1 MDLVEP
7 ALAELAGA
15 YGVATSYLDARDQPV
30 AVSATA
36 VRRVLELM
44 GVDTTDPA
52 AALAAARTA
61 AWRQLSPPSVVVRAS
76 APRPVI
82 LRLPARLAPPGP
94 PGPGTVAAA
103 GADVSCELELGDDGA
118 RVTVALGPAGDRG
131 EADGEPLVA
140 VPALLPTGLPL
151 GDHVLR
157 VRAGG
162 RESTTHVVA
171 VPDRVP
177 EAGGADLS
185 TRPARPE
192 TTVVGAPAQTTGQPC
207 GPRGPHDENRAAG
220 SRMWGWM
227 VQLYALRSAGS
238 WGLGDYAD
246 LAQLA
251 AWSGSAAGGR
261 ADVLLVNPLHPAA
274 PTLPIQPSPYYPS
287 SRQFL
292 SPLYLRPE
300 LTAEYAA
307 ADEAVRAA
315 VEGHAAAA
323 RKAQL
328 GGEGAGSAPG
338 PVAVAGGGVAAPGPG
353 LGDGGDGFG
362 PLIDRDAVWK
372 AKQAALELLFANRTP
387 AVAGAAAATPT
398 TALTVT
404 SEGGVAGETGVAGEG
419 GEGGDGLTRFATW
432 CALAERHG
440 PDWRTWPAALRD
452 ADPAAVAAA
461 RRELA
466 DRVAFHRWLQDRC
479 EEQVAAAQTAAR
491 AAGMRVGIVHD
502 LAVGVDPA
510 GADTWAGR
518 DAYAAGASIGAP
530 PDTFNQQGQD
540 WGLPPWR
547 PDRLAASGYAPLR
560 RIVAAVL
567 ARGGGLRV
575 DHILGLFRLWW
586 IPAGAGAAN
595 GTFVRY
601 DAEAMLGVIALEAA
615 RAGAVIVGEDLG
627 TVEPTV
633 ATTLTEV
640 GVLGS
645 SVLWFENDADGVPLP
660 PSSWRARTMASVTTH
675 DLPTAAGFL
684 LGEHVRVR
692 ADRGLLARPV
702 ADETADW
709 LLARRRLLSHLRA
722 LGLLDGDAAAAW
734 DVAVATRQRAI
745 PAAGTDATGT
755 DVADL
760 AGTDAVDL
768 DPAVVRGAVLGMH
781 RLLVATP
788 ARIILAA
795 PGDAVGDR
803 HQPNLPGTVDSYP
816 NWRLP
821 IRDEDGLLVTLED
834 LVTDARVARLV
845 EILGGAAHRP
855 DGMSAMPAT

>member
-1 MDLVEP
+1 MDLADP
-7 ALAELAGA
+7 ALAALAAA
-15 YGVATSYLDARDQPV
+15 YGVATGYQDAHDRPV

-44 GVDTTDPA
+44 GVDTADAA
-52 AALAAARTA
+52 AALDQARTA
-61 AWRQLSPPSVVVRAS
+61 PWRRLSPASVVVKAS
-76 APRPVI
+76 APRPVV
-82 LRLPARLAPPGP
+82 LRLPARLVASVRGGP
-94 PGPGTVAAA
+94 EADA
-103 GADVSCELELGDDGA
+103 GVDCELELGDGGG
-118 RVTVALGPAGDRG
+118 RVAVALGAVG
-131 EADGEPLVA
+131 ERREIDGEELAAVLAPL
-140 VPALLPTGLPL
+140 PPGLPL
-151 GDHVLR
+151 GDHTLR

-162 RESTTHVVA
+162 RESVTQVVA

-177 EAGGADLS
+177 EPTDSRPG
-185 TRPARPE
+185 TRPRRPDAG
-192 TTVVGAPAQTTGQPC
+192 VPGIPGDLPSAALG
-207 GPRGPHDENRAAG
+207 AAG
-220 SRMWGWM
+220 QASASRDHDHRRGDRMWGWM
-227 VQLYALRSAGS
+227 AQLYALRSAGS
-238 WGLGDYAD
+238 WGIGDYAD

-261 ADVLLVNPLHPAA
+261 ADVLLVNPLHAAA
-274 PTLPIQPSPYYPS
+274 PTLPVQPSPYYPT
-287 SRQFL
+287 SRRFL

-300 LTAEYAA
+300 HIPEYAA
-307 ADEAVRAA
+307 ADEATRAA
-315 VEGHAAAA
+315 VDGYAAAA
-323 RKAQL
+323 RKSQQ
-328 GGEGAGSAPG
+328 GGGTESLPAGRARATGVVAAG
-338 PVAVAGGGVAAPGPG
+338 PAVAG
-353 LGDGGDGFG
+353 DDEFG
-362 PLIDRDAVWK
+362 QLIDRDAAWE
-372 AKQAALELLFANRTP
+372 AKQAALELLFAVP
-387 AVAGAAAATPT
+387 APAAGAGA
-398 TALTVT
+398 
-404 SEGGVAGETGVAGEG
+404 EGDDELSG
-419 GEGGDGLTRFATW
+419 FATW

-440 PDWRTWPAALRD
+440 PDWRRWPAGLRD
-452 ADPAAVAAA
+452 RDPAAVAEA

-479 EEQVAAAQTAAR
+479 EEQVAAAQAAAL
-491 AAGMRVGIVHD
+491 AAGMRVGVVHD

-560 RIVAAVL
+560 SMVAAVL

-586 IPAGAGAAN
+586 IPVGAGAAN

-627 TVEPTV
+627 TVESTV
-633 ATTLTEV
+633 ATTLAGA

-660 PSSWRARTMASVTTH
+660 PSAWRERTMASVTTH

-684 LGEHVRVR
+684 LGEHVRAR
-692 ADRGLLARPV
+692 ADRGLLGRPV

-709 LLARRRLLSHLRA
+709 RVARDRLLAHLRFH
-722 LGLLDGDAAAAW
+722 GLLTEDGATAAQGTAPAGTADGDE
-734 DVAVATRQRAI
+734 
-745 PAAGTDATGT
+745 
-755 DVADL
+755 
-760 AGTDAVDL
+760 L
-768 DPAVVRGAVLGMH
+768 DPALVRDAALGMH

-821 IRDEDGLLVTLED
+821 VRDDRGVAVTIED
-834 LVTDARVARLV
+834 LMTDTRVARLV
-845 EILGGAAHRP
+845 DILSEVSTARP
-855 DGMSAMPAT
+855 PATT

>member
-1 MDLVEP
+1 MDLVDP
-7 ALAELAGA
+7 ALAALAGA
-15 YGVATSYLDARDQPV
+15 YGVATGYLDAHDQPV

-44 GVDTTDPA
+44 GVDTADPA
-52 AALAAARTA
+52 AALADVQAAP
-61 AWRQLSPPSVVVRAS
+61 WRLLSPASVVVKAS

-82 LRLPARLAPPGP
+82 LRLPARLAATATGP
-94 PGPGTVAAA
+94 SSVAAA
-103 GADVSCELELGDDGA
+103 AATDGAVGCELELGDGGG
-118 RVTVALGPAGDRG
+118 RVAVPLGPVG
-131 EADGEPLVA
+131 ERREVDGEELAA
-140 VPALLPTGLPL
+140 VPALLPAGLPL

-162 RESTTHVVA
+162 RESRTQVVA

-177 EAGGADLS
+177 EPRDDG
-185 TRPARPE
+185 P
-192 TTVVGAPAQTTGQPC
+192 TGS
-207 GPRGPHDENRAAG
+207 G
-220 SRMWGWM
+220 SGRMWGWM
-227 VQLYALRSAGS
+227 AQLYALRSAGS
-238 WGLGDYAD
+238 WGIGDYAD
-246 LAQLA
+246 LAELA
-251 AWSGSAAGGR
+251 AWSGSPAGGR
-261 ADVLLVNPLHPAA
+261 ADVLLVNPLHAAA
-274 PTLPIQPSPYYPS
+274 PTMPVQSSPYYPT
-287 SRQFL
+287 SRRFL

-300 LTAEYAA
+300 HTPEYAA
-307 ADEAVRAA
+307 ASEATRAA
-315 VEGHAAAA
+315 VDGYAAAA
-323 RKAQL
+323 RKAQ
-328 GGEGAGSAPG
+328 A
-338 PVAVAGGGVAAPGPG
+338 
-353 LGDGGDGFG
+353 GDGAVPPARARGSNAATPALAADGDDEFG
-362 PLIDRDAVWK
+362 PLIDRDAVWE
-372 AKQAALELLFANRTP
+372 AKRAALELLFAVPGPVP
-387 AVAGAAAATPT
+387 ASPSATA
-398 TALTVT
+398 TAT
-404 SEGGVAGETGVAGEG
+404 SGG
-419 GEGGDGLTRFATW
+419 GEAADDELSQFATW
-432 CALAERHG
+432 CALAERYG
-440 PDWRTWPAALRD
+440 PDWRAWPAGLRD
-452 ADPAAVAAA
+452 HDPAAVAAA
-461 RRELA
+461 QRDLA

-479 EEQVAAAQTAAR
+479 ERQVAAAQAAAR
-491 AAGMRVGIVHD
+491 DAGMRVGVVHD
-502 LAVGVDPA
+502 LAVGVDRA

-560 RIVAAVL
+560 QMVAAVL

-633 ATTLTEV
+633 VSRLADA

-660 PSSWRARTMASVTTH
+660 PSAWREHTMASVTTH

-684 LGEHVRVR
+684 LGEHVRAR
-692 ADRGLLARPV
+692 ADRGLLARPL

-709 LLARRRLLSHLRA
+709 RAARDGLLTHLRA
-722 LGLLDGDAAAAW
+722 HGLLTEDPAAAQA
-734 DVAVATRQRAI
+734 AAEERADTED
-745 PAAGTDATGT
+745 PAAAEKSATGG
-755 DVADL
+755 DE
-760 AGTDAVDL
+760 L
-768 DPAVVRGAVLGMH
+768 DPALVRAAVLGMH

-821 IRDEDGLLVTLED
+821 LRDGRGVAITLED
-834 LVTDARVARLV
+834 LMVDPRVARLV
-845 EILGGAAHRP
+845 EILSEVSTADPPAA
-855 DGMSAMPAT
+855 T

>member
-1 MDLVEP
+1 MDLADP
-7 ALAELAGA
+7 ALAALAEA
-15 YGVATSYLDARDQPV
+15 YGVATGYLDANDRPV

-44 GVDTTDPA
+44 GVDTADPV
-52 AALAAARTA
+52 AALAQARTA
-61 AWRQLSPPSVVVRAS
+61 PWRRLSPASVVVKAS
-76 APRPVI
+76 APRPVV
-82 LRLPARLAPPGP
+82 LRLPARLVASAPGGP
-94 PGPGTVAAA
+94 AA
-103 GADVSCELELGDDGA
+103 GGGSGVGADCELELGDGGGRVAVPLGA
-118 RVTVALGPAGDRG
+118 AGERQ
-131 EADGEPLVA
+131 EVDGEQLAA
-140 VPALLPTGLPL
+140 VPALLPPGLPL
-151 GDHVLR
+151 GDHILR

-162 RESTTHVVA
+162 RESATQVVA

-177 EAGGADLS
+177 EPTD
-185 TRPARPE
+185 
-192 TTVVGAPAQTTGQPC
+192 GQ
-207 GPRGPHDENRAAG
+207 RGD
-220 SRMWGWM
+220 RMWGWM
-227 VQLYALRSAGS
+227 AQLYALRSAGS
-238 WGLGDYAD
+238 WGIGDYAD

-251 AWSGSAAGGR
+251 AWSGSPAGGR
-261 ADVLLVNPLHPAA
+261 ADVLLVNPLHAAA
-274 PTLPIQPSPYYPS
+274 PALPVQPSPYYPT
-287 SRQFL
+287 SRRFL

-300 LTAEYAA
+300 HTPEYAA
-307 ADEAVRAA
+307 AGEATRAA
-315 VEGHAAAA
+315 VDAQAVAA
-323 RKAQL
+323 RKSQRGGGAASRSL
-328 GGEGAGSAPG
+328 GRARATGVVEAGP
-338 PVAVAGGGVAAPGPG
+338 AVAG
-353 LGDGGDGFG
+353 DDEFG
-362 PLIDRDAVWK
+362 QLIDRDAVWE
-372 AKQAALELLFANRTP
+372 AKQAALELLFAVSTP
-387 AVAGAAAATPT
+387 PAGADDEADDE
-398 TALTVT
+398 L
-404 SEGGVAGETGVAGEG
+404 SG
-419 GEGGDGLTRFATW
+419 FATW

-440 PDWRTWPAALRD
+440 PDWRRWPAGLRD
-452 ADPAAVAAA
+452 RDPAAVAEA

-466 DRVAFHRWLQDRC
+466 DRVAFHRWLQERC
-479 EEQVAAAQTAAR
+479 EEQVAAAQAAAL
-491 AAGMRVGIVHD
+491 AAGMRVGVVHD
-502 LAVGVDPA
+502 LAVGVDRA

-560 RIVAAVL
+560 GMVAAVL

-586 IPAGAGAAN
+586 IPEGAGAAN

-633 ATTLTEV
+633 ATTLAGA

-660 PSSWRARTMASVTTH
+660 PGAWRERTMASVTTH

-684 LGEHVRVR
+684 LGEHVRAR
-692 ADRGLLARPV
+692 AERGLLGRPV

-709 LLARRRLLSHLRA
+709 RVARDRLLAHLRA
-722 LGLLDGDAAAAW
+722 HGLLTDDGTAAPGTAPAGTADGDE
-734 DVAVATRQRAI
+734 
-745 PAAGTDATGT
+745 
-755 DVADL
+755 
-760 AGTDAVDL
+760 L
-768 DPAVVRGAVLGMH
+768 DPALVRDAALGMH

-821 IRDEDGLLVTLED
+821 VRDDRGVAVTIED
-834 LVTDARVARLV
+834 LMTDPRVARLV
-845 EILGGAAHRP
+845 DILSEVSTAGP
-855 DGMSAMPAT
+855 PPAT